1 MDHPSAPLPRTRTA
15 ERRFELLV
23 SGIRDYAIYMLS
35 PEGIV
40 SSWNAGAARFKGYA
54 ADEIIGQHFSRFYTP
69 EDQAAG
75 LPARA
80 LETALREGKFESEG
94 WRVRKD
100 GTRFWT
106 SIVIDPIYDTDGQ
119 HIGFAKIT
127 RDITEQREAQQALH
141 ESEQRFRMLVQGVTD
156 YALYMLS
163 PSGEVTNWNAGAQ
176 RIKGY
181 TAAEVIGTSF
191 ARFHTPED
199 REAGLPQIAL
209 ATAAK
214 EGRFER
220 EGWRVRKDG
229 SKFWAHVIIDAI
241 YHEDGTLAGFAKI
254 TRDVTE
260 KKEAAEALEHANAVL
275 FQSQKMEAIGQLTGG
290 IAHDFNNLLAVISSG
305 LDVLPLQ
312 VKDAANVKIVESMQ
326 RAVERG
332 ATLTQQLLSFARQQP
347 LTPEKHNLNSV
358 IRGFEAVLR
367 RAGNSSIVFRTD
379 FAPQLCAVLVDAP
392 RFETALLNLVVNARD
407 AMPAGGTISIVTANV
422 EMTQGQLAGLASGR
436 YVKVAVTDIGCGMP
450 ADVISRAFEP
460 FFTTKDVGKGTG
472 LGLSQVY
479 GFVKQSGGGVEI
491 RSVERQGTTIN
502 LYLPAIDEVSAES
515 IDQKDTTEKVLVV
528 DDEPDVMDLT
538 AALFRSIGY
547 DVYTANNGYD
557 ALEILQRSADI
568 GVLFSDVMMPHMNGI
583 ELATRARSLRPD
595 MKILLASGYPLPALK
610 AQHRDISE
618 FSFMT
623 KPYRLA
629 DLAKKLRV
637 T

>member
-1 MDHPSAPLPRTRTA
+1 MNQPSAPPPQTLTA

-23 SGIRDYAIYMLS
+23 SGISDYAIYMLS

-40 SSWNAGAARFKGYA
+40 SSWNAGAERFKGYA

-69 EDQAAG
+69 EDQATG
-75 LPARA
+75 LPAQA
-80 LETALREGKFESEG
+80 LQTALRKGKFESEG

-106 SIVIDPIYDTDGQ
+106 SVVIDAIYDTNGE
-119 HIGFAKIT
+119 HIGFSKVT
-127 RDITEQREAQQALH
+127 RDVTEQRQAQQALH

-156 YALYMLS
+156 YAIYMLS
-163 PSGEVTNWNAGAQ
+163 PAGEVTNWNAGAQ

-181 TAAEVIGTSF
+181 TAEEVVGTSF

-199 REAGLPQIAL
+199 RDAGLPQVAL

-220 EGWRVRKDG
+220 EGWRMRKDG

-254 TRDVTE
+254 TRDITE
-260 KKEAAEALEHANAVL
+260 KKEAAEALERANAVL

-312 VKDAANVKIVESMQ
+312 VKDAARLKIVESMQ

-358 IRGFEAVLR
+358 ISGFEAVLR
-367 RAGNSSIVFRTD
+367 RAGNSSIMFRTD
-379 FAPQLCAVLVDAP
+379 FASQLCSVLVDAP

-407 AMPAGGTISIVTANV
+407 AMPTGGAILITTANA
-422 EMTQGQLAGLASGR
+422 EMAQNQLAGLASGR
-436 YVKVAVTDIGCGMP
+436 YVKVAVTDTGCGMP
-450 ADVISRAFEP
+450 AEVISRAFEP
-460 FFTTKDVGKGTG
+460 FFTTKDIGKGTG

-479 GFVKQSGGGVEI
+479 GFVKQSGGGIEI
-491 RSVERQGTTIN
+491 QSVERQGTTIN

-515 IDQKDTTEKVLVV
+515 INPKDTTEKVLVV
-528 DDEPDVMDLT
+528 DDEPDVMDVA

-547 DVYTANNGYD
+547 EVYTANNGFD
-557 ALEILQRSADI
+557 ALEILQRSTDI
-568 GVLFSDVMMPHMNGI
+568 DVLFSDVMMPNMNGI
-583 ELATRARSLRPD
+583 ELATRARSLRPN

-610 AQHRDISE
+610 AQHRDIGD

-629 DLAKKLRV
+629 ELAKKLR

>member
-1 MDHPSAPLPRTRTA
+1 MNQPSAPPPQTLTA

-23 SGIRDYAIYMLS
+23 SGISDYAIYMLS
-35 PEGIV
+35 PKGIV
-40 SSWNAGAARFKGYA
+40 SSWNAGAERFKGYA

-69 EDQAAG
+69 EDQATG
-75 LPARA
+75 LPAQA
-80 LETALREGKFESEG
+80 LQTALREGKFESEG

-106 SIVIDPIYDTDGQ
+106 SVVIDAIYDTNGE
-119 HIGFAKIT
+119 HIGFAKVT
-127 RDITEQREAQQALH
+127 RDVTEQRQAQQALH

-156 YALYMLS
+156 YAIYMLS
-163 PSGEVTNWNAGAQ
+163 PAGEVTNWNAGAQ

-181 TAAEVIGTSF
+181 TAEEVVGTSF

-199 REAGLPQIAL
+199 REAGLPQVAL

-220 EGWRVRKDG
+220 EGWRMRKDG

-254 TRDVTE
+254 TRDITE
-260 KKEAAEALEHANAVL
+260 KKEAAEALERANAVL

-312 VKDAANVKIVESMQ
+312 VKDAARLKIVESMQ

-358 IRGFEAVLR
+358 ISGFEAVLR
-367 RAGNSSIVFRTD
+367 RAGNSSIMFRID
-379 FAPQLCAVLVDAP
+379 FASQLCSVLVDAP

-407 AMPAGGTISIVTANV
+407 AMPTGGAILITTANA
-422 EMTQGQLAGLASGR
+422 ELAQNQLAGLASGR
-436 YVKVAVTDIGCGMP
+436 YVKVAVTDTGCGMP
-450 ADVISRAFEP
+450 AEVISRAFEL
-460 FFTTKDVGKGTG
+460 FFTTKDIGKGTG

-479 GFVKQSGGGVEI
+479 GFVKQSGGGIEI
-491 RSVERQGTTIN
+491 QSVERQGTTIN
-502 LYLPAIDEVSAES
+502 LYLPAINEVSAES
-515 IDQKDTTEKVLVV
+515 INPKDTTEKVLVV
-528 DDEPDVMDLT
+528 DDEPDVMDVA

-547 DVYTANNGYD
+547 EVYTANNGFD
-557 ALEILQRSADI
+557 ALEILQRSTDI
-568 GVLFSDVMMPHMNGI
+568 DVLFSDVMMPNMNGI
-583 ELATRARSLRPD
+583 ELATRARSLRPN

-610 AQHRDISE
+610 AQHRDIGD

-629 DLAKKLRV
+629 ELAKKLR

>member
-1 MDHPSAPLPRTRTA
+1 MNQPSAPPPQTLTA

-23 SGIRDYAIYMLS
+23 SGISDYAIYMLS

-40 SSWNAGAARFKGYA
+40 SSWNAGAERFKGYA

-69 EDQAAG
+69 EDQATG
-75 LPARA
+75 LPAQA
-80 LETALREGKFESEG
+80 LQTALRDGKFESEG

-106 SIVIDPIYDTDGQ
+106 SVVIDAIYDTYGE
-119 HIGFAKIT
+119 HIGFAKVT
-127 RDITEQREAQQALH
+127 RDVTEQRQAQQALH

-156 YALYMLS
+156 YAIYMLS
-163 PSGEVTNWNAGAQ
+163 PAGEVTNWNAGAQ

-181 TAAEVIGTSF
+181 TAEEVVGTSF

-199 REAGLPQIAL
+199 RDAGLPQVAL

-220 EGWRVRKDG
+220 EGWRMRKDG

-254 TRDVTE
+254 TRDITE
-260 KKEAAEALEHANAVL
+260 KKEAAEALERANAVL

-312 VKDAANVKIVESMQ
+312 AKDAARLKIVESMQ

-358 IRGFEAVLR
+358 ISGFEAVLR
-367 RAGNSSIVFRTD
+367 RAGNSSIMFRTD
-379 FAPQLCAVLVDAP
+379 FASQLCSVLVDAP

-407 AMPAGGTISIVTANV
+407 AMPTGGAILITTANA
-422 EMTQGQLAGLASGR
+422 EMAQNQLAGLASGR
-436 YVKVAVTDIGCGMP
+436 YVKVAVTDTGCGMP
-450 ADVISRAFEP
+450 AEVISRAFEP
-460 FFTTKDVGKGTG
+460 FFTTKDIGKGTG

-479 GFVKQSGGGVEI
+479 GFVKQSGGGIEI
-491 RSVERQGTTIN
+491 QSVERQGTTIN

-515 IDQKDTTEKVLVV
+515 INPKDTTEKVLVV
-528 DDEPDVMDLT
+528 DDEPDVMDVA

-547 DVYTANNGYD
+547 EVYTANNGFD
-557 ALEILQRSADI
+557 ALEILQRSTDI
-568 GVLFSDVMMPHMNGI
+568 DVLFSDVMMPNMNGI
-583 ELATRARSLRPD
+583 ELATRARSLRPN

-610 AQHRDISE
+610 AQHRDIGD

-629 DLAKKLRV
+629 ELAKKLR